1 MRSGFSS
8 LRCGLLGEH
17 LGHSFS
23 PRIHASLCDY
33 TYDLVE
39 RAPEEVE
46 AFLKEGG
53 YDAFNVTIPYKKA
66 VIPFLDRISPE
77 AEAIGAVNTVVRRA
91 DGSLDGYNTD
101 YFGFETMLSLSE
113 IAVLGKKALVLGSGG
128 ASSTVQAVLRDRG
141 AREVVVIGRSLENN
155 YGNLDRHADAEII
168 VNTTPV
174 GMYPK
179 NGDSPVDL
187 SLFPHCCGVLDVI
200 YNPARTALILDA
212 EARGIPAVGGLP
224 MLVAQAIKAFEYFT
238 GEVAEDGAIERIVR
252 DITQKTKNV
261 ILIGMPSCGKSTVGK
276 LLAETLCR
284 PFYDADDEFTSMHG
298 ITPADAITTLG
309 ENRFREMEHEV
320 ILSLGKESGAVIACG
335 GGVVTREENYR
346 PLHQNGIIV
355 YLRRELSKLVTGGRP
370 LSQKT
375 SPEAL
380 YMARKSSYERF
391 ADLCVDSTEVPE
403 HTAEVI
409 RLALSEFYKGK
420 DLL

>member
-101 YFGFETMLSLSE
+101 YFGFSSMLSASKIE
-113 IAVLGKKALVLGSGG
+113 VRGKKALVLGSGG
-128 ASSTVQAVLRDRG
+128 ASCTVQAVLRDRG

-155 YGNLDRHADAEII
+155 YQNLDRHADTEII

-179 NGDSPVDL
+179 NGTSPVDL
-187 SLFPHCCGVLDVI
+187 SVFPHCCGVLDVI

-212 EARGIPAVGGLP
+212 EARGIPAIGGLS
-224 MLVAQAIKAFEYFT
+224 MLVAQAVKSFELFT
-238 GEVAEDGAIERIVR
+238 GARAEDGAVEE
-252 DITQKTKNV
+252 ITQRLASQTQN
-261 ILIGMPSCGKSTVGK
+261 IFLIGMPGCGKSTIGK

-284 PFYDADDEFTSMHG
+284 PFFDADDEFFAMHQM
-298 ITPADAITTLG
+298 TPADAITTLG
-309 ENRFREMEHEV
+309 EDRFRAMEHEV
-320 ILSLGKESGAVIACG
+320 LLSLGKESGAVIACG

-346 PLHQNGIIV
+346 PLHQNGVIV
-355 YLRRELSKLVTGGRP
+355 YLRRELSKLVSDGRP

-380 YMARKSSYERF
+380 YLARKDAYERF
-391 ADLCVDSTEVPE
+391 ADLTVDSTELPE
-403 HTAEVI
+403 NTADAMLTAI
-409 RLALSEFYKGK
+409 SDFYQGKEF
-420 DLL
+420 